1 MVGVCVCVCVCE
13 CVWMLSQRCWVV
25 DREIC
30 DVEIVVEEAK
40 GREFVGK
47 RGVDMWQRWELSEVF
62 VLGGD

>member
-1 MVGVCVCVCVCE
+1 
-13 CVWMLSQRCWVV
+13 MLSQRCWVV